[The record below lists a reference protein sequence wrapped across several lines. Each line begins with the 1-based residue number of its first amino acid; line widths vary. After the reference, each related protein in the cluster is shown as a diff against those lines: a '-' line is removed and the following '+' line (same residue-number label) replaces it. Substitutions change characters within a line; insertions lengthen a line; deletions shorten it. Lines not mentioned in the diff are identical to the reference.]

1 MSLVYSS
8 PTRNGGG
15 TLSDPEHLGAFL
27 RQLRERK
34 GLTRK
39 QMAVQLGM
47 ADTRPWELEGRYSS
61 CSPRML
67 ERILD
72 FYEVSTEER
81 ILAYKL
87 RSDATPRPRKGRE
100 GGGEDTSDPDTAT
113 TEEGVTPTAKGV
125 A

>member
-1 MSLVYSS
+1 
-8 PTRNGGG
+8 
-15 TLSDPEHLGAFL
+15 LSDPEHLGAL
-27 RQLRERK
+27 LQRLRERK
-34 GLTRK
+34 GITRK
-39 QMAVQLGM
+39 QMAEHLGM

-81 ILAYKL
+81 LLAYKL
-87 RSDATPRPRKGRE
+87 RSDATPRPRRGRE
-100 GGGEDTSDPDTAT
+100 GGEDTGDPDSVETVEGDVPVAT
-113 TEEGVTPTAKGV
+113 KGV